1 MKTRN
6 YVLKN
11 CDRTIIKAFQAT
23 IFQVIFTFHDFQ
35 RKKWKKKS
43 NFSSAR
49 QRDEKK
55 KKQSKKCCLCVWR
68 AEWAGRKI
76 FGFFHTKSH
85 EIYDHGTR
93 LHTLCVRHDDDGD
106 SFVNFFFFSFLFII
120 SDCLRNVNYQQCTSN
135 EQLKNETKKKKR
147 IREKDTTFSSS
158 RPHNLDI
165 IICRTPMKLKWMM
178 HIEKNTA
185 RERE

>member
-55 KKQSKKCCLCVWR
+55 KNKVKNVVCVFEELSERGGKFSAFSTQSHMKFMTTVP
-68 AEWAGRKI
+68 A
-76 FGFFHTKSH
+76 
-85 EIYDHGTR
+85 Y
-93 LHTLCVRHDDDGD
+93 TLCMYVMMTTVIL
-106 SFVNFFFFSFLFII
+106 SLIFFFSFLFII

-165 IICRTPMKLKWMM
+165 IICRTPMKLK
-178 HIEKNTA
+178 
-185 RERE
+185 

>member
-35 RKKWKKKS
+35 RKKWKK
-43 NFSSAR
+43 NQTFLR
-49 QRDEKK
+49 RVNEMKK
-55 KKQSKKCCLCVWR
+55 KNKVKNVVCVFEELSERGGKFSAFSTQSHMKFMTTVP
-68 AEWAGRKI
+68 A
-76 FGFFHTKSH
+76 
-85 EIYDHGTR
+85 Y
-93 LHTLCVRHDDDGD
+93 TLCMYVMMTTVIL
-106 SFVNFFFFSFLFII
+106 SLIFFFSFLFII

-135 EQLKNETKKKKR
+135 EQLKNETKKKR

-165 IICRTPMKLKWMM
+165 IICRTPMKLK
-178 HIEKNTA
+178 
-185 RERE
+185 